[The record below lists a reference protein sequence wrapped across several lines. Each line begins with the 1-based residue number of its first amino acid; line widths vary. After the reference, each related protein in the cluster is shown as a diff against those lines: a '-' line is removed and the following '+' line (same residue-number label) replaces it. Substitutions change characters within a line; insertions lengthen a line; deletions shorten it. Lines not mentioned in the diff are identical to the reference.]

1 MDNKLRGNDFWGEG
15 IPDYEK
21 EDLMSKREIL
31 DFSID
36 IVLQFGTEKDGYEI
50 ISVDNKINANPNI
63 ILKKEG
69 KLYYVL
75 VRGDDVHQQPTIS
88 ENEKNILIE
97 NSIKAKAIP
106 LFASVGIGSTDPLR
120 FETKLLLRN
129 DSFYANFTG
138 YEEIKYAET
147 ENLNDSDSKVEKNN
161 SVFKK
166 EIGSLYVHYLAEN
179 SVFYN
184 SFRNF
189 CCNKMVYFSFVY
201 GRNGVHIC
209 ADPDEYKIS
218 KESSDKIRDVVKKE
232 FRNLKPISKT
242 DIDNLV
248 SYISIVYID
257 DTTEYYEY
265 NKKIAKAFDLRE
277 KIKEGYDVISEPYLI
292 FNDSSY
298 NRNVG
303 SLSLI
308 RKSIEN
314 KKIDEIIPYLD
325 SDFEIKIKFNKFN
338 KTIVSIN
345 ELKQMYRKFA
355 GLFGIKLAS
364 HYIFTTELGV
374 LENGK
379 AKVIIGVKVS
389 GKNYELKCVCR
400 FEFNDKNKITSII
413 IEQCDDIYSVGKIL
427 TDDSIKEIISGN
439 YNDTIEKEYDDIPET
454 KENPNSIYM
463 IQK

>member
-1 MDNKLRGNDFWGEG
+1 MENKLRGNDFWGEG

-36 IVLQFGTEKDGYEI
+36 IVLQFGTEKDGYEV

-63 ILKKEG
+63 VLKKEG

-75 VRGDDVHQQPTIS
+75 VRGDDVHHQPTIN

-97 NSIKAKAIP
+97 NSIKANAIP

-120 FETKLLLRN
+120 FEAKLLLRN
-129 DSFYANFTG
+129 DGFYANFTG
-138 YEEIKYAET
+138 YEEIKCT
-147 ENLNDSDSKVEKNN
+147 ENNNDPKTEKYNN
-161 SVFKK
+161 VLKK
-166 EIGSLYVHYLAEN
+166 EIGSLYVHYLEEKHGH
-179 SVFYN
+179 YN

-189 CCNKMVYFSFVY
+189 CCSKMVFLSFAY
-201 GRNGVHIC
+201 GRNGVHIS
-209 ADPDEYKIS
+209 ATPDKYKIS
-218 KESSDKIRDVVKKE
+218 KESSDKIRDIVKNE
-232 FRNLKPISKT
+232 FRNLKPIQKT
-242 DIDNLV
+242 DIDNLD

-265 NKKIAKAFDLRE
+265 NEKIAKSFELRE

-298 NRNVG
+298 NKNVR
-303 SLSLI
+303 SLSSI
-308 RKSIEN
+308 IKSIEN
-314 KKIDEIIPYLD
+314 KKIDEIIAYLA
-325 SDFEIKIKFNKFN
+325 SDFEIKIKFNKVN

-355 GLFGIKLAS
+355 GLFGSKLAS
-364 HYIFTTELGV
+364 HHIFTTKLGA
-374 LENGK
+374 LENGI
-379 AKVIIGVKVS
+379 AKVNIGVEVS
-389 GKNYELKCVCR
+389 GKNYRLKCICS
-400 FEFNDKNKITSII
+400 FNFNNGGRITSIL
-413 IEQCDDIYSVGKIL
+413 IEQCNDIYRAGKIL
-427 TDDSIKEIISGN
+427 TDDDIKQIVSGN
-439 YNDTIEKEYDDIPET
+439 YNDTIDKEYDDIQET
-454 KENPNSIYM
+454 NEDPNSIYR